1 MPTIRVERTA
11 VKPFFLGL
19 FGFDHL
25 QLVYE
30 HSRAGVQ
37 DDWYVIE
44 GVRDSSPCGP
54 VLGVQGI
61 DGQLTLA
68 RANAAARSAL
78 IEKIGTPEARGSIVI
93 STGKNTD
100 RLWSWMA
107 LEAARIDCQRLPY
120 VALPAAR
127 EPACNSSSLVRTL
140 LHRCGFHAVACLPP
154 SVRLVPGFETIID
167 TCAQVAPRRSRRRLK
182 RWPVAV
188 SHGNHRQSD
197 RRQSNR
203 PA

>member
-1 MPTIRVERTA
+1 MPSIRVERTA

-30 HSRAGVQ
+30 HCDASVQ

-44 GVRDSSPCGP
+44 GVRDCSPCGP
-54 VLGVQGI
+54 VLGVQGG

-68 RANAAARSAL
+68 RANAAARRDL
-78 IEKIGTPEARGSIVI
+78 IEKIGTPEARGSVVI
-93 STGKNTD
+93 STGKDTD
-100 RLWSWMA
+100 RVWSWMA
-107 LEAARIDCQRLPY
+107 LEASKIDCQRLPY

-140 LHRCGFHAVACLPP
+140 LHRCGFHAFACLPP
-154 SVRLVPGFETIID
+154 SVRLIPGFETVID
-167 TCAQVAPRRSRRRLK
+167 NCAQVPPQRSRRRLK
-182 RWPVAV
+182 RWPARL
-188 SHGNHRQSD
+188 SRANHRQTD
-197 RRQSNR
+197 RRLQNR
-203 PA
+203 SA